1 MIPELVK
8 IGPLTINSFGVMAM
22 LGFLVPMILLRR
34 EMARRKMDPDLA
46 NGIIITA
53 MIGGFVGARIYFIAE
68 RWDTFFAAA
77 ANQVGVYAM
86 LIAIIPAY
94 FLKKTLEKQNKDKI
108 FSEGVAFASVIGVLL
123 ASVILYVY
131 YNAEQA
137 WGEYVDSPSN
147 LLLTGAGLVWYGGLI
162 GGFLGVYWYVK
173 RKGVSFPLV
182 CDLMAP
188 LLALGQM
195 FGRAG
200 CLLSGDGDYGPPTD
214 VPWAMS
220 FPNGIVP
227 TTEQV
232 HPTPLYDMILLF
244 AIFLFLWNI
253 RKKEMPTLFKF
264 SFYLI
269 LVGAERIF
277 TEFFRTTPEILFGLT
292 MAQLISIGL
301 IIAGVGIILYLK
313 NGRDSSSTTKISP
326 SKAKIKVE

>member
-1 MIPELVK
+1 MIPELFE

-22 LGFLVPMILLRR
+22 LGFLVPMLLLRR
-34 EMARRKMDPDLA
+34 EMARRNYDPDLA
-46 NGIIITA
+46 NGIIIAA
-53 MIGGFVGARIYFIAE
+53 MIGGFLGARFYFIIE
-68 RWDTFFAAA
+68 RW
-77 ANQVGVYAM
+77 GR
-86 LIAIIPAY
+86 
-94 FLKKTLEKQNKDKI
+94 FLADPMDYI
-108 FSEGVAFASVIGVLL
+108 FS
-123 ASVILYVY
+123 
-131 YNAEQA
+131 
-137 WGEYVDSPSN
+137 
-147 LLLTGAGLVWYGGLI
+147 GAGLVWYGGLI
-162 GGFLGVYWYVK
+162 GGFLGVYWYVNRK
-173 RKGVSFPLV
+173 RVAFPLI

-244 AIFLFLWNI
+244 AIFLFLWKI

-277 TEFFRTTPEILFGLT
+277 TEFFRTTPEILLGLT
-292 MAQLISIGL
+292 MAQLISMGL
-301 IIAGVGIILYLK
+301 IIAGVAIILYLK
-313 NGRDSSSTTKISP
+313 NRAKTSP
-326 SKAKIKVE
+326 SKAEIKAE